1 MAAEPA
7 PIDQAG
13 GTSHEEPGGER
24 SSTRTPTVLW
34 AAVSLMCL
42 GVVTVGFGVVLLGQH
57 RPVALWCFG
66 AGIVLGLIGGA
77 LSLRN
82 GIMSNVE

>member
-7 PIDQAG
+7 PLDQAVG
-13 GTSHEEPGGER
+13 RTSHQETGGER
-24 SSTRTPTVLW
+24 SSSRTPTVLW
-34 AAVSLMCL
+34 AAVSLMC
-42 GVVTVGFGVVLLGQH
+42 
-57 RPVALWCFG
+57 
-66 AGIVLGLIGGA
+66 LGLIGGA